1 MESKKQLPTRCPSC
15 QSQLHVA
22 ALHCPACDT
31 RIEGD
36 YRLPTILLLS
46 AEEQQFI
53 HDFVLCSG
61 SLKEIAARMELSY
74 PTVRNRLD
82 EIIHKL
88 KSFES

>member
-1 MESKKQLPTRCPSC
+1 METKKQLPTRCPSC
-15 QSQLHVA
+15 QSQLHAA
-22 ALHCPACDT
+22 ALHCPACAT

-46 AEEQQFI
+46 TEDQQFI

-61 SLKEIAARMELSY
+61 SLKEIASRMQLSY

-82 EIIHKL
+82 DIIRKL
-88 KSFES
+88 KSFEL